1 MIIVLTM
8 PSAKPWWVMTIW
20 NESAI
25 LDDRRHFTQICW
37 FHARQFFI
45 TEIQEKL

>member
-8 PSAKPWWVMTIW
+8 PSAKPWWVMTMW

-25 LDDRRHFTQICW
+25 LDDRRKFTRICW
-37 FHARQFFI
+37 LQETQLSI
-45 TEIQEKL
+45 TEI